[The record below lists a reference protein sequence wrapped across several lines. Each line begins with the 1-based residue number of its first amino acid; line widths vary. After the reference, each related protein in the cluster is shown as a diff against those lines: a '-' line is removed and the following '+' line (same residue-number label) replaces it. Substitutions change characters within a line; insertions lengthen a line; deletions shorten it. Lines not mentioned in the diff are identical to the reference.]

1 MLDIAKFFKKRKYLS
16 HSYSYDIDGEDLP
29 EKNKKLN
36 KKALVISISSSLFIF
51 FVFNYLSAS
60 YKQLI
65 LAFSEQNSTSL
76 IDLFNADWSTSFS
89 IINILTPVFSTQ
101 IYLTLLL
108 IGMLLSLFIY
118 SKLNYKSEK
127 EIAYGQKGDS
137 RFTTIEEIQEQY
149 PSIPEK
155 GKKFSGIGGIP
166 ISHYR
171 DKYFIDVDTVNTC
184 ILGVSRSGKG
194 EIEITPF
201 IDILSRAEI
210 PSSMVLND
218 PKGELFAGS
227 KDTLEKR
234 GYDVQVLNLQDPL
247 QSMSYNPLQ
256 LVIEAWLQGNEQE
269 AGKRA
274 NSIAFTLY
282 NDPNAGENA
291 FFNDGAQNAVTAI
304 ILALVEY
311 CVENNC
317 PEKITMYNVAEML
330 NELGTLYYKE
340 NEDDFTEKNAL
351 DEYFKNLPQ
360 GHVAKKR
367 YGSTSFAGEK
377 TRGSILSTANQ
388 GLQPFVDPLFAKMTS
403 ANSIDLKQVGFQKS
417 LIGQLEKS
425 FTNKR
430 IDISFHRNDKEKT
443 LIGNH
448 RVKVKGEGMYSLN
461 FNDTLQDGDLI
472 LIKYKEED
480 GNHKL
485 IYRIKFDHEKDSEG
499 NVTYQKKEGNEQL
512 PEYKREVTIEEMVN
526 TFPHVKQKL
535 QMKYSDK
542 PTAVFMIIPDYD
554 SSNHTLASIFTKQLY
569 TELAA
574 NCAETKGKKCFTRV
588 QFILDEFGN
597 MPPIDDMDQVMT
609 VCLGRNIL
617 FNLVVQSY
625 SQIKRKYGE
634 SFEAI
639 KENCQNHIYI
649 MSGNEDTIEELSKKA
664 GHTTLIS
671 QSSNESHLEVD
682 NKITKS
688 ADQQRIITT
697 DRLRQLIEGET
708 LVIRSLHRQD
718 NDRKKVRPY
727 PIFNTRDTNMP
738 YRWQFLSNWLDTSKD
753 LNDIDILSEHTD
765 LDLRDLYVNFGDFI
779 LDDNARYNY
788 EEINQSFSKKEKQ
801 PQPEVTD
808 MTDEESVVKEIASFL
823 DDSSLDESEEASFLK
838 DMIKVYEES
847 KELPENSTLI
857 RLTLRINDQKII
869 SKIRELTQV
878 RES

>member
-1 MLDIAKFFKKRKYLS
+1 MKRFRKGKYLS
-16 HSYSYDIDGEDLP
+16 HTYSYEVDGEELP
-29 EKNKKLN
+29 EKNIRLN
-36 KKALVISISSSLFIF
+36 KKALMISISATLL
-51 FVFNYLSAS
+51 VFLVINYIAAS

-65 LAFSEQNSTSL
+65 LNFSHYDEAPSL
-76 IDLFNADWSTSFS
+76 IDIFNADWSSSFVLS
-89 IINILTPVFSTQ
+89 NVFVSVFDGK
-101 IYLTLLL
+101 IYLMILF
-108 IGMLLSLFIY
+108 IGILLSSFVY
-118 SKLNYKSEK
+118 SKLNYKSER

-155 GKKFSGIGGIP
+155 EKKFKGIGGIP
-166 ISHYR
+166 ISHYK
-171 DKYFIDVDTVNTC
+171 DKYYIDVDTVNSA

-194 EIEITPF
+194 EIIITPM

-269 AGKRA
+269 AAKRA

-311 CVENNC
+311 CVKNNC

-403 ANSIDLKQVGFQKS
+403 ANSIDLKQIGFQKS
-417 LIGQLEKS
+417 LIGQLHKS

-430 IDISFHRNDKEKT
+430 IDITFHRNDKEKT
-443 LIGNH
+443 LVGRH

-461 FNDTLQDGDLI
+461 FNDKLQDGDLI
-472 LIKYKEED
+472 LIKYQEED

-485 IYRIKFDHEKDSEG
+485 IYRIKFEHELDSEG
-499 NVTYQKKEGNEQL
+499 NVVYQKKEGNEHL
-512 PEYKREVTIEEMVN
+512 PELKREVTIQELVN

-535 QMKYSDK
+535 QMKYSEK

-588 QFILDEFGN
+588 QFIMDEFGN

-609 VCLGRNIL
+609 VCLGRNII

-625 SQIKRKYGE
+625 TQLKRKYGE
-634 SFEAI
+634 AAETI

-649 MSGNEDTIEELSKKA
+649 MSTNDETIEELSKKA
-664 GHTTLIS
+664 GHKTLIG

-688 ADQQRIITT
+688 ADQERIITV
-697 DRLRQLIEGET
+697 DRLSQLIEGET
-708 LVIRSLHRQD
+708 LVIRSLKRQD
-718 NDRKKVRPY
+718 LKRRKIRPY
-727 PIFNTRDTNMP
+727 PIFNTRETNMP

-765 LDLRDLYVNFGDFI
+765 LDLQDLYVDFGDFI
-779 LDDNARYNY
+779 MDEGARNKYLKA
-788 EEINQSFSKKEKQ
+788 NQSFRKKEKESVMEA
-801 PQPEVTD
+801 PK
-808 MTDEESVVKEIASFL
+808 MSDEERVIRDIATLLESRSIE
-823 DDSSLDESEEASFLK
+823 DSEEYLFLRK
-838 DMIKVYEES
+838 MIDLYGET

-857 RLTLRINDQKII
+857 RLTLRLNDQKII
-869 SKIRELTQV
+869 SRIRELTQV